1 MPQEDAGYI
10 LKSPY
15 FLPAILGL
23 GTLFLYLFT
32 LSPTINFGDS
42 PELIASAHTL
52 GISHPPAYPLYSLT
66 GKLFS
71 YLPWGDDIAWRI
83 NLASAFFSSASVFLL
98 ALILSDG
105 ARKTFRSGLIFSA
118 LFLAISPTLWSQS
131 VISEVY
137 ALNLFFF
144 SLILYLSGQ
153 WWAKKDK
160 RFLIAAAFLYGLG
173 LGNHHTLIAFLPL
186 LILFLVLR
194 KGQGLN
200 DIKLYFTLIV
210 FFALGITV
218 YIYLPLRSL
227 QSPPM
232 DWGDPESLHRFL
244 DVVLRRQFP
253 TGSSGLSFQ
262 KAMNHLY
269 YYLNLLKLE
278 FTLPVSLIG
287 LWGLI
292 RSYKAGLPPF
302 LFLLALFIIH
312 GMGTLLFL
320 NPSADMTGDINVM
333 MIPSFF
339 IFALWIG
346 WGVRDIISRLSTRR
360 GAAYSVTALA
370 ILLLAL
376 FLYKGVF
383 SFQNNNQ
390 RNNYFAL
397 DYAANIFQ
405 TAKENSVIFVEADTS
420 LFPLWYLQYV
430 QGLRPDVA
438 VIDVDFLMLPWFK
451 GQIHEKYPNIRINV
465 EDLGKHASGKRK
477 ARNYTDMLDSYKVA
491 QLEVIANDLID
502 KRPLYISYEF
512 GPVYRRLKENKETY
526 VIDHGL
532 VYKVSKRFEKPDVTA
547 WDKYNLRT
555 VMNES
560 ILKDSYTKVLSL
572 AYIQSMKRRARVLIL
587 EGNREEARKVLDRA
601 NKLRAEAAALF

>member
-1 MPQEDAGYI
+1 
-10 LKSPY
+10 
-15 FLPAILGL
+15 
-23 GTLFLYLFT
+23 
-32 LSPTINFGDS
+32 
-42 PELIASAHTL
+42 
-52 GISHPPAYPLYSLT
+52 
-66 GKLFS
+66 
-71 YLPWGDDIAWRI
+71 
-83 NLASAFFSSASVFLL
+83 
-98 ALILSDG
+98 
-105 ARKTFRSGLIFSA
+105 
-118 LFLAISPTLWSQS
+118 
-131 VISEVY
+131 
-137 ALNLFFF
+137 
-144 SLILYLSGQ
+144 
-153 WWAKKDK
+153 
-160 RFLIAAAFLYGLG
+160 
-173 LGNHHTLIAFLPL
+173 
-186 LILFLVLR
+186 
-194 KGQGLN
+194 
-200 DIKLYFTLIV
+200 
-210 FFALGITV
+210 
-218 YIYLPLRSL
+218 
-227 QSPPM
+227 M

-346 WGVRDIISRLSTRR
+346 WGVRDIVSRLSTKR

-477 ARNYTDMLDSYKVA
+477 ARNYTDILDSYKVA

-502 KRPLYISYEF
+502 QRPLYISYEF
-512 GPVYRRLKENKETY
+512 GPVYRRLKENKEVY

-532 VYKVSKRFEKPDVTA
+532 VYKVSKRFENPDVTA